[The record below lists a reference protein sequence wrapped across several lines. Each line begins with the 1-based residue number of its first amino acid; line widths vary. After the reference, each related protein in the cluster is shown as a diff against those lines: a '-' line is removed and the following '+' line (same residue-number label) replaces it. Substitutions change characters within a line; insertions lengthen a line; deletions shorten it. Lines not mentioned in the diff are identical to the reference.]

1 MRLFGAFIFAH
12 FLSIISSRNTKN
24 YPSGECDSVVVEKLR
39 EHIRQLETDLHQ
51 CLAGNNSA
59 NAISKGKASNKFEN
73 LQQAANIMGLETSIF
88 SMGNHHSNS
97 KKKKEKMAISPP
109 LVQMTAEPHKH
120 GSAPDP
126 ISQEKKSTEQQE
138 VKNLDGSVESGA
150 PSARAIKLQRVK
162 EIVSQ
167 IQATAK
173 PTNKE
178 ELFYMYELE
187 EEFWWRW

>member
-1 MRLFGAFIFAH
+1 
-12 FLSIISSRNTKN
+12 
-24 YPSGECDSVVVEKLR
+24 
-39 EHIRQLETDLHQ
+39 
-51 CLAGNNSA
+51 
-59 NAISKGKASNKFEN
+59 
-73 LQQAANIMGLETSIF
+73 
-88 SMGNHHSNS
+88 
-97 KKKKEKMAISPP
+97 
-109 LVQMTAEPHKH
+109 MTAEPHQH

-173 PTNKE
+173 PTNNE